1 MRYELGFDIGGTF
14 TDFALLDTH
23 TGALEV
29 FKALTTPRP
38 EIGALRGIADLLAS
52 LELRYDELGSIYHA
66 TTLVANTLIERKG
79 ATVGLL
85 TTAGFRDIIE
95 MRSEQRYA
103 IYDLFLRYPPPLAP
117 RYLRRGIRER
127 IDRDGRVL
135 QPVNADDVRGA
146 VADFRR
152 EGVEAIA
159 IVCLHSYRN
168 PQNERRIAEIVRACW
183 QDAPLSLSSDIAPE
197 IREYERAST
206 AVANAYVLPL
216 MRTYLR
222 GMRDQLREN
231 GFGGNFYLM
240 LSSGSSALAEA
251 AADQPIRLVES
262 GPAAGALAAAHFG
275 KLAGHEDLI
284 SFDMGGTTAKVA
296 LVHGGQPAIASSL
309 EVARMHRFTP
319 GSGYPL
325 QFPTVDILESG
336 AGGGSIAWVDD
347 LGLLKV
353 GPRSAGSH
361 PGPACYGF
369 GGDQPTVTDA
379 DLILGY
385 LNPEYFLGGEMA
397 LDVAA
402 AEEALKQIAA
412 QFGWSIV
419 EAADAIHRL
428 VNENMAAAARI
439 HILEQAR
446 DPRNYAMV
454 CFGGAGPAHAAG
466 VAAILSLPEVIV
478 APGAGVASAIGL
490 LIAPV
495 AFDFARSYPTML
507 HDADWSTVT
516 RLFAD
521 MERQG
526 SDMLRSAGI
535 AEADIRIERAVD
547 GRFHGQ
553 LHEIQVS
560 LAEDLNQLNVASFTR
575 DFNATYKELYHYVPD
590 HTPIE
595 LLTWRSRVSGK
606 RAPIKQA
613 KLAKRG
619 GDAAPALKGMRRAW
633 FSEANGFVDAPVYD
647 RYALG
652 AGMTLDGPAI
662 IEERESTIVLRPGMR
677 GSVDAYANI
686 HLQLRQGA
694 GAPA

>member
-14 TDFALLDTH
+14 TDFALLDTE

-29 FKALTTPRP
+29 SKTLTTPRP
-38 EIGALRGIADLLAS
+38 ELGALQGIADLLAS
-52 LELRYDELGSIYHA
+52 LDLSHDELGSVYHA

-135 QPVNADDVRGA
+135 ESVNEADVRQA
-146 VADFRR
+146 VTDFRR
-152 EGVEAIA
+152 EGVAAVA

-168 PQNERRIAEIVRACW
+168 PQNERRIAEIVRECW

-216 MRTYLR
+216 MRSYLR
-222 GMRDQLREN
+222 VMQDQLRHN
-231 GFGGNFYLM
+231 RFRGNFYLM
-240 LSSGSSALAEA
+240 LSSGSSALAESA
-251 AADQPIRLVES
+251 AEQPIRLVES

-275 KLAGHEDLI
+275 ALAGHQDLI

-296 LVHGGQPAIASSL
+296 LAHGGQPSIASSL
-309 EVARMHRFTP
+309 EVARLHRFTP

-336 AGGGSIAWVDD
+336 AGGGSIAWVDE

-353 GPRSAGSH
+353 GPRSAGSS

-369 GGDQPTVTDA
+369 GGTQPTVTDA

-385 LNPEYFLGGEMA
+385 LNPDYFLGGEMA
-397 LDVAA
+397 LDSDAAERALASIAA
-402 AEEALKQIAA
+402 A
-412 QFGWSIV
+412 FDWTIV

-428 VNENMAAAARI
+428 VNENMAAAARM
-439 HILEQAR
+439 HILEKAR

-466 VAAILSLPEVIV
+466 VAGILGLSEVVV

-507 HDADWSTVT
+507 ADADWSTVA

-521 MERQG
+521 TEEQG
-526 SDMLRSAGI
+526 RAMLRAAGI
-535 AEADIRIERAVD
+535 AENDITIERGVD

-553 LHEIQVS
+553 LHEIHVRLPQDFS
-560 LAEDLNQLNVASFTR
+560 ALNVNAFTR

-606 RAPIKQA
+606 RTPIKQA
-613 KLAKRG
+613 KLAARG
-619 GDAAPALKGMRRAW
+619 EDAALALKGSRRAW
-633 FSEANGFVDAPVYD
+633 FSEAGGYVETPIYD

-652 AGMTLDGPAI
+652 AGMRFAGPAI

-677 GSVDAYANI
+677 GWVDDYANI
-686 HLQLRQGA
+686 HLQMG
-694 GAPA
+694 